1 LNRLYTLIVSIGMVI
16 VLLTTTTGCVASSLK
31 PQNTL
36 HPKQKLKAT
45 FQINSDIFYVNGKE
59 YKMDAPPINES
70 QLYLPVEYV
79 VKALEIPER
88 NVIQDNQK
96 ITLSNKNTTVIIEPG
111 KLLRVN
117 GETIKPFRYAKAAFW
132 HEASGKMYVAIVPL
146 AKAFGYDVIQD
157 AESGRI
163 DVITGLPLVEQDFAL
178 GQIKTGMSENQ
189 LITVLGQP
197 IQVHHE
203 QYSGRESNQKWVEYS
218 GLKIYLE
225 KAVDWKV
232 TTIYITSPNYQTH
245 RGIKVGD
252 SLDKVIE
259 LYGLGY
265 YKYGSNAQGDI
276 YEYRIL
282 TSFNAFKGL
291 NFTIRD
297 KMVMDIHISD
307 YVNPEDAH

>member
-16 VLLTTTTGCVASSLK
+16 VLLTTTTGCIASSLK

-132 HEASGKMYVAIVPL
+132 HEASGKMYVAIIPI
-146 AKAFGYDVIQD
+146 AKAFGYDVIRD
-157 AESGRI
+157 EESGRI
-163 DVITGLPLVEQDFAL
+163 DVITGLPLVEQDFTL
-178 GQIKTGMSENQ
+178 GQINTGMSENQ
-189 LITVLGQP
+189 LIAVLGQP

-203 QYSGRESNQKWVEYS
+203 QYSGWENKQKWVEYP
-218 GLKIYLE
+218 GLKISLRKDEDWRVTGIDIISSNYL
-225 KAVDWKV
+225 
-232 TTIYITSPNYQTH
+232 TH

-252 SLDKVIE
+252 SLDKVID

-265 YKYGSNAQGDI
+265 LKVEPSGNI
-276 YEYRIL
+276 YYRRL
-282 TSFNAFKGL
+282 TSFNVYKEIA
-291 NFTIRD
+291 FTIRD
-297 KMVMDIHISD
+297 KMVIDIQISD

>member
-1 LNRLYTLIVSIGMVI
+1 MNRLYTLIVSIGMVI
-16 VLLTTTTGCVASSLK
+16 VLLTITTGCIASSLK

-36 HPKQKLKAT
+36 HPKQRLKAM

-59 YKMDAPPINES
+59 YKMDALPIEES
-70 QLYLPVEYV
+70 QLYLPVEYI
-79 VKALEIPER
+79 VKALELPER

-111 KLLRVN
+111 KLLLVN

-146 AKAFGYDVIQD
+146 AKAFGYDVIRD
-157 AESGRI
+157 EESGRI
-163 DVITGLPLVEQDFAL
+163 NVITGLPLIEQDFTL

-189 LITVLGQP
+189 LIVVFGQP
-197 IQVHHE
+197 IKIHHE
-203 QYSGRESNQKWVEYS
+203 QYSGWENKQKWVEYP
-218 GLKIYLE
+218 GLKIWLRKDE
-225 KAVDWKV
+225 DWRV
-232 TTIYITSPNYQTH
+232 TGIDLTSSNYQTH

-252 SLDKVIE
+252 SFDKVIE

-265 YKYGSNAQGDI
+265 LKVEPSGNI
-276 YEYRIL
+276 YYRSL
-282 TSFNAFKGL
+282 TSFNEYKKI
-291 NFTIRD
+291 NFSIRD
-297 KMVMDIHISD
+297 KMVTDIHIAD